1 MSTEATFPEV
11 PDPVIN
17 RAREQALN
25 ALQDPDTPRRVAQ
38 FYDPETNYAG
48 ATFAQLEPRD
58 QKAVTAADLLAT
70 TTLSVKVPPRAVR
83 RFLED
88 RETASQLST
97 ALAGLPSCGLEETTA
112 EDFGPMCSFYDLVK
126 TSLARAGVRWSNPWV
141 TASKVSARKRPDLFP
156 VRDRV
161 VCNFLGIERLGDRAR
176 DWMVFR
182 HLLRDDEIIT
192 KLGELPDLAR
202 RAYASSPLPLDSQP
216 LRLLDAAL
224 WRHARNATS

>member
-1 MSTEATFPEV
+1 MSTEPTFPDV
-11 PDPVIN
+11 SDAVID
-17 RAREQALN
+17 RAREQALK

-58 QKAVTAADLLAT
+58 QTAVTAVDLLAT
-70 TTLSVKVPPRAVR
+70 TTLSVRIPPYAVR

-88 RETASQLST
+88 RDNASQLSS
-97 ALAGLPSCGLEETTA
+97 ALAALPSGGLEKTTA

-126 TSLARAGVRWSNPWV
+126 DSLAQAGVMFSNPWV
-141 TASKVSARKRPDLFP
+141 TASKITARKRPDLFP
-156 VRDRV
+156 VRDSV
-161 VCNFLGIERLGDRAR
+161 VCGFLGIDRLGDRAK

-182 HLLRDDEIIT
+182 YLLHDDEIVAS
-192 KLGELPDLAR
+192 LDELPALAQSAHGR
-202 RAYASSPLPLDSQP
+202 GTLPLDSQP

-224 WRHARNATS
+224 WRHAGDASS